1 MISYFLD
8 VYLCG
13 LTLLAEIA
21 GAIMLML
28 LIQLIFY
35 RGFKINLYKNI
46 WRFLNRMDQ
55 KVTRIFG

>member
-1 MISYFLD
+1 MMSYFLD

-13 LTLLAEIA
+13 LVLLAEIA
-21 GAIMLML
+21 GATMLML

-55 KVTRIFG
+55 KVSKIFG